1 VTARAGARAP
11 GRPRS
16 AASERAI
23 LRATIELVGEFG
35 FDGATTD
42 AIAARAGVS
51 KATIYRRWS
60 TKDELVLAAVT
71 SIGHEVRVPDTGS
84 LESDLRALV
93 GGLVAVFADERFVP
107 LVPMIV
113 DQMARKPPFRAA
125 MQGGFIRLRR
135 EVALE
140 VLRRAQERGEIDVD
154 GADLAFAQDLL
165 AAPLYYRVLVSGD
178 RVDDALA
185 DQIVWTVIAWLTR
198 GDAAAGGERRQGCG
212 S

>member
-113 DQMARKPPFRAA
+113 DQMARKPSFRAA
-125 MQGGFIRLRR
+125 MQGGFIRMRR

-154 GADLAFAQDLL
+154 AADLAFVLDLL